1 MVRERSF
8 KLKDVLDFFQGRIG
22 LVNFSALKFSVY
34 VQRRKDLI
42 ISLDLSAWV
51 YRIGG
56 RLARLEGRAEELSKR
71 LDEGLSSVNR
81 RIDDLRN
88 DMNHRFA
95 ELSKRI
101 DDLKWF
107 FYVTWGVT
115 WGLLLAILSL
125 LIR

>member
-1 MVRERSF
+1 MEE
-8 KLKDVLDFFQGRIG
+8 
-22 LVNFSALKFSVY
+22 
-34 VQRRKDLI
+34 
-42 ISLDLSAWV
+42 
-51 YRIGG
+51 
-56 RLARLEGRAEELSKR
+56 RLARLEGRTEELSKR
-71 LDEGLSSVNR
+71 V
-81 RIDDLRN
+81 DDLRN

-115 WGLLLAILSL
+115 WGFLIAILSL